1 MGPTQITCL
10 IKSDPFEE
18 ISWPLSLTHALSP
31 LLHFF
36 FLHSSLLTKPPPAP
50 PQTTTH
56 CYHKPP
62 PRATMRWLSLMGP
75 SVFRLSVHSD
85 FEILTTR
92 KESTS
97 EAQIPSQKFKYRRK
111 RLLARVYDP
120 RRPSYLLLLL
130 KDILRP
136 YLRK

>member
-1 MGPTQITCL
+1 MTGVQTCAL
-10 IKSDPFEE
+10 PILM
-18 ISWPLSLTHALSP
+18 SWHALCNDNSIMALKRRHAKCLRKVLIEFQIGVSLVWSAP
-31 LLHFF
+31 IVFGQRS
-36 FLHSSLLTKPPPAP
+36 LHSFTLVHPA
-50 PQTTTH
+50 
-56 CYHKPP
+56 
-62 PRATMRWLSLMGP
+62 
-75 SVFRLSVHSD
+75 
-85 FEILTTR
+85 TTR